1 MTNPLYTYETLP
13 ADDKAA
19 MREFDDRYI
28 AAIGATPPPAWCD
41 FGELIPTAAP
51 MLTFPVGS
59 LALKYQQTE
68 GEDRFKTLLSKSF
81 DMKSQEFDAGLE
93 AKLLDLT
100 TQVFAY
106 RNWQQGP
113 ARMMIAE
120 ARHRNRAIATLLEA
134 GQDTLWGVGISNP
147 LGIDGVNFF
156 SATHLSDF
164 NDPSSTTWSNYESG
178 ATDPASVTNLSAQIV
193 LMQGALDEN
202 GEKIDIYPDTILV
215 PTAKYE
221 PLKNYLAKELI
232 LDGGTSTSVTSAATN
247 NPYKGRFNVVHV
259 PEFTDANDWY
269 LVDSKLLASSG
280 LSPWISLRYTAP
292 SPDLQLRHWD
302 TSSDFF
308 KNTGKIKV
316 SSHIWTG
323 HALGFPHAIRKIRGA

>member
-13 ADDKAA
+13 TDDKAA

-28 AAIGATPPPAWCD
+28 ASIGAGPAPAWCD
-41 FGELIPTAAP
+41 LGELIPTKAP
-51 MLTFPVGS
+51 LLTFPIGS

-81 DMKSQEFDAGLE
+81 DMKAEEFDVGIE
-93 AKLLDLT
+93 AKLEDLMNHT
-100 TQVFAY
+100 FAY
-106 RNWQQGP
+106 RNWLQGP
-113 ARMMIAE
+113 ARMLIAE
-120 ARHRNRAIATLLEA
+120 QRHRNRAIATLLEA
-134 GQDTLWGVGISNP
+134 GQDTLWGASLANP
-147 LGIDGVNFF
+147 LGIDLVNFF

-164 NDPSSTTWSNYESG
+164 NNPSSTTWSNYESG

-202 GEKIDIYPDTILV
+202 AEKLDIYPDTILL

-221 PLKNYLAKELI
+221 PVKNYLAKEMI
-232 LDGGTSTSVTSAATN
+232 LDAGGDAATN
-247 NPYKGRFNVVHV
+247 NPYKGRFNCIHV

-280 LSPWISLRYTAP
+280 LSPWISLRQTAA
-292 SPDLQLRHWD
+292 SPDLELRHWD
-302 TSSDFF
+302 TSSDYF
-308 KNTGKIKV
+308 KNTSKIKV